1 MEEYTVR
8 LMDLPTTVDGL
19 VVEKDDYQTFI
30 LNARMTREKNIESYV
45 HEEWHIDNEDLY
57 KDNVQAIE
65 QAAHNHTKMMK
76 HNNLC

>member
-45 HEEWHIDNEDLY
+45 HEEWHLDNDDLY

-65 QAAHNHTKMMK
+65 TEAHK
-76 HNNLC
+76 HRIRREP

>member
-1 MEEYTVR
+1 MMEEYTVR
-8 LMDLPTTVDGL
+8 LMDLPTTVDGF

-65 QAAHNHTKMMK
+65 TEAHGH
-76 HNNLC
+76 HERREP

>member
-45 HEEWHIDNEDLY
+45 HEEWHIDNDDLH

-65 QAAHNHTKMMK
+65 TEAHRIRREP
-76 HNNLC
+76 

>member
-1 MEEYTVR
+1 MCKVDTRQLQTVVV
-8 LMDLPTTVDGL
+8 MTADGF

-65 QAAHNHTKMMK
+65 TEAHK
-76 HNNLC
+76 HHERKEP